1 LTDRPGG
8 EEVFAMALEITVTHE
23 GGKRI
28 DARFLGFTVHTD
40 QSPDG
45 GGEGSAPEPFMY
57 FLASL
62 ATCAGIYVVGFC
74 RARDIP
80 TDGIRLVQ
88 DHSFDEKTGRLIAV
102 KLTITVPTS
111 FPEKYVKA
119 LERVASIC
127 TVKRTIENPPEFM
140 IESRVEG

>member
-1 LTDRPGG
+1 
-8 EEVFAMALEITVTHE
+8 MALEIVVTPE

-40 QSPDG
+40 QSVEG

-74 RARDIP
+74 QARDIP
-80 TDGIRLVQ
+80 TAGIRLVQ
-88 DHSFDEKTGRLIAV
+88 SHTFDEKTGSLARV
-102 KLTITVPTS
+102 KLDIEVPPG

-119 LERVASIC
+119 LERVAAKC
-127 TVKRTIENPPEFM
+127 TVKRTIESPPAFD
-140 IESRVEG
+140 IEAKIRA